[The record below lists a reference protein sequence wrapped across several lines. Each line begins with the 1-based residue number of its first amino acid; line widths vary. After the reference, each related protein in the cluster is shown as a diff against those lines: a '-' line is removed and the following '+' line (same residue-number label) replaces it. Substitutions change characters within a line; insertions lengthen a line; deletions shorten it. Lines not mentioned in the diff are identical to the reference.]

1 MIARIIEWLTS
12 ASSWSGSTGIGTRL
26 WEHLL
31 YSGIVMAL
39 TCVIAVP
46 LGLYIGHSGRAGW
59 AVTLA
64 NAARAIPTLGLLFAM
79 ALWLGPQIRSQLAF
93 VIPSIIVLVLLA
105 IPPVLSGA
113 YAGVASVEPA
123 ARDAAKGVGMRPL
136 QVLTRVEIP
145 CALPLLISGIRAATL
160 QVIATATIAAY
171 VGLGGLGRFLIDGLA
186 AGNYVVTAGGA
197 LLVAVLA
204 LVIDALLALLERAA
218 VSPGLTG
225 RSTGNTGATIDP
237 ATDPVDDRAATAAG
251 SSSR

>member
-204 LVIDALLALLERAA
+204 LVIDALLALLERAV